1 MPKLTLKFK
10 EALLKEYAVDKDTLT
25 IGRAEDNDMMI
36 ENLSVSGHH
45 AKLVRE
51 NGDFV
56 LIDLN
61 SLNGTFVNGHKVS
74 KWILKHNDLIT
85 IGKHTIVFQDE
96 QSGKKQGL
104 ASTHDMKAPEGTVM
118 LDMQTKQ
125 QLLEEA
131 SSNQPAESGVDQVGA
146 VSFIAGGDGQ
156 EDVDLT
162 KRITLI
168 GKADDADI
176 KIKGFLLPK
185 TSAVISRRSSGYF
198 LSHSEGRAVPKVNGI
213 SIKKGQFKLKD
224 GDMIEISGTT
234 MQFYLKSPD
243 E

>member
-1 MPKLTLKFK
+1 MPKLLVKFK
-10 EALLKEYAVDKDTLT
+10 EAVLKEYPVEKDALT
-25 IGRAEDNDMMI
+25 IGRGEDNDIMI
-36 ENLSVSGHH
+36 ENLAVSGHH

-74 KWILKHNDLIT
+74 KWILRDNDLIT
-85 IGKHTIVFQDE
+85 IGKHTVVFQDE
-96 QSGKKQGL
+96 QTGQKQGL
-104 ASTHDMKAPEGTVM
+104 ASTHDMKAPKGTVM
-118 LDMQTKQ
+118 LDDHTKQ
-125 QLLEEA
+125 QLLEA
-131 SSNQPAESGVDQVGA
+131 SSSQPPGSAIEHVGVITFLSGGR
-146 VSFIAGGDGQ
+146 GQ
-156 EDVDLT
+156 EDLELT

-168 GKADDADI
+168 GKGDEADI

-198 LSHSEGRAVPKVNGI
+198 LSHSEGRAVPKVNGL
-213 SIKKGQFKLKD
+213 SVKKGHLKLKD
-224 GDMIEISGTT
+224 GDMIEIAGTNV
-234 MQFYLKSPD
+234 QFYLRSPD